1 MQWIHTYIIFG
12 IITLFT
18 SFTVWLRF
26 RGIFSYII
34 IIMIYVYVNKIVIF
48 YLPHP
53 GICNILNGGPR
64 INAPFSYACN
74 LFNKLKLL
82 NLFQAW
88 TIIAARTVV
97 LQWICCDCL
106 YLQKWTS
113 RWTLQNTFALHFL
126 KIHQYAILDYLGN
139 WLNIRVLRS

>member
-12 IITLFT
+12 IIKLFT

-34 IIMIYVYVNKIVIF
+34 IIMMYVYVNKIVIF
-48 YLPHP
+48 YLPHL

-74 LFNKLKLL
+74 LFNKLKWL

-97 LQWICCDCL
+97 PQWICCDCL

-113 RWTLQNTFALHFL
+113 RWSLHNTFALHFF
-126 KIHQYAILDYLGN
+126 KKDSPVCHS
-139 WLNIRVLRS
+139 WLSRQLIKY

>member
-26 RGIFSYII
+26 REIFSYII
-34 IIMIYVYVNKIVIF
+34 IIMMYVYVNKIVIF

-97 LQWICCDCL
+97 PYRDLLWLLVHVFTKMKVKSI
-106 YLQKWTS
+106 
-113 RWTLQNTFALHFL
+113 QNTSALHFL
-126 KIHQYAILDYLGN
+126 KIYTDSCKT
-139 WLNIRVLRS
+139 RFTR